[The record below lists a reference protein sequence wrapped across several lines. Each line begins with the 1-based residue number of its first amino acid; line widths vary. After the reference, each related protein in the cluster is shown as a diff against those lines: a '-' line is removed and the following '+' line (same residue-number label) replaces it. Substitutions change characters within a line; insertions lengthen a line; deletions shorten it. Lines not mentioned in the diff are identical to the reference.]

1 MNPYAPITFATDQL
15 GRTEARLGDRLVG
28 MIETWP
34 APAGKSYFGTV
45 RAVYQIYL
53 PIDGAVP
60 MKRPASSVIAARRG
74 LLQWLACW
82 FVDAG
87 PHCASLCDDIIVQA
101 LCETESNSVSFP
113 AEQTKSQC
121 GHQVAEISK

>member
-34 APAGKSYFGTV
+34 APRGKSFGEI

-74 LLQWLACW
+74 LLQWLAVW
-82 FVDAG
+82 FLDG
-87 PHCASLCDDIIVQA
+87 GLHCASLCDDIIVQA
-101 LCETESNSVSFP
+101 LCETESDSVSVA
-113 AEQTKSQC
+113 AEQTKSQR
-121 GHQVAEISK
+121 GHQVAEICK